1 MSMLTAPGSTGAT
14 GPLPSFG
21 PGTLSGFN
29 ASAAAIRHQQLTLF
43 FVLAI
48 AIAGLMAYFKLG
60 QREDPDFTFRA
71 VTVRTLWPGATS
83 SQVDDQITA
92 RIEKKLQEMPYFK
105 RTQSYSKSGES
116 LIILE
121 LEDSAPRKEVAQYWY
136 QVRKK
141 LGDIRHTLPAE
152 SIGPF
157 YNDEFGDVFGSI
169 YAFTG
174 DGFTLGELRDKLEDV
189 RQELL
194 RVPDISK
201 VELVGVQDDRIYVEI
216 GNAKIAS
223 LGLDG
228 TQIAAQLQAQ
238 NALAPAGTIQNDTHA
253 IPLRVSGNFDTVRQ
267 VRDLQLAVPGAAGTA
282 PRLIRLGDIASVYRG
297 LADPPFQT
305 VRFKGSPAIAIA
317 VSMKRDGDVLQLGR
331 NLDAAMASIRA
342 DLPVGIEFEQ
352 VSDQPR
358 IVKQAVGTFM
368 TSLLEAIAIVLV
380 VSFVSLGWRAGAVVA
395 LTIPFVLLA
404 TFLAMSYFKI
414 DLHRISTGALIIALG
429 LLVDDA
435 MIVVEMMVRKLEE
448 GFDKFAAA
456 TYAYASTAWP
466 MLSGTLV
473 TAAGFLP
480 IATAK
485 SATGEYTFDMFSVT
499 TIALVLSWIAAIFV
513 TPLFGYWILRKP
525 KVKGASSKVASTS
538 SNAVDG
544 KPKPG
549 TTVAATQGPHE
560 HFDTPFYSRLRRLI
574 DWCIT
579 HRWKTIVVTIAA
591 LLAGGV
597 GMGLTEK
604 QFFPTSDRTE
614 VMVEMWLPEGSSFK
628 ATEIEVD
635 KLEAFLSKDADVKT
649 YVTSVGN
656 SLPRFYLSL
665 NQELFRPNFAHSLIL
680 TSDVA
685 GRDRLVKRLQAHLDS
700 NFPGV
705 RARAIRT
712 PLGPPISYPVIFR
725 VSGPEVATLKTIGD
739 EVAAVL
745 RTHDKTREINTDWG
759 DRSPAVEVTVDQERA
774 RALGV
779 SSATVMRTLGA
790 AVSGATLSQLRERDR
805 LIDIVLR
812 APANERVM
820 KSQIQDLQVPL
831 GNGRY
836 VPLSQVAQVREV
848 MEEPIIRRYSRM
860 PTLQVRADIVDG
872 VQAPDVSAQI
882 LPSLAPVIAKLP
894 PGYRIEAGGPYEENA
909 KAQASIGAGAPL
921 MIFVWL
927 LLLMLQ
933 LQSFSLTAMVLITAP
948 FGIVGVAIGLLGAR
962 LPFGFVAMLG
972 MIALMGIIMRNT
984 IILIDQIKQD
994 LALGT
999 PAWEAAREAAVR
1011 RFRPIVLTAA
1021 AAVLAMIPLTRSV
1034 LWGPMAVAIMAG
1046 LIVATVLTIL
1056 GVPAI
1061 YAAWY
1066 RLKREPARGGS
1077 LHGAGGAVGA

>member
-1 MSMLTAPGSTGAT
+1 MNL
-14 GPLPSFG
+14 
-21 PGTLSGFN
+21 
-29 ASAAAIRHQQLTLF
+29 SAAAIKHQQLTLF
-43 FVLAI
+43 FVLAV
-48 AIAGLMAYFKLG
+48 AVAGVMAYFKLG
-60 QREDPDFTFRA
+60 QREDPDFMFRGMN
-71 VTVRTLWPGATS
+71 VRTLWPGATS
-83 SQVDDQITA
+83 AQVDDQITA
-92 RIEKKLQEMPYFK
+92 RIEKKLQEIPYFK

-116 LIILE
+116 LIVLE
-121 LEDSAPRKEVAQYWY
+121 LLDNAPRKEVAQLWY

-141 LGDIRHTLPAE
+141 IGDIRHTLPPEA
-152 SIGPF
+152 IGPF
-157 YNDEFGDVFGSI
+157 FNDEFGDVFGSI

-174 DGFTLGELRDKLEDV
+174 DGFTMEELRGKVEGV

-194 RVPDISK
+194 RLPDISK
-201 VELVGVQDDRIYVEI
+201 VELVGVQDERIYIEI
-216 GNAKIAS
+216 SNIKIAN

-228 TQIAAQLQAQ
+228 SQIAAQLQAQ
-238 NALAPAGTIQNDTHA
+238 NAVVPAGTIQNDTHA
-253 IPLRVSGNFDTVRQ
+253 IPFRVSGNFDSVRQ
-267 VRDLQLAVPGAAGTA
+267 VQDLQLAVPSATGA
-282 PRLIRLGDIASVYRG
+282 PRLIRLGDVASVYRG
-297 LADPPFQT
+297 SADPPFQT
-305 VRFKGSPAIAIA
+305 IRFKGKPAIALA
-317 VSMKRDGDVLQLGR
+317 VAMKGDGDVLQLGA
-331 NLDAAMASIRA
+331 NLDATMAKLRT
-342 DLPVGIEFEQ
+342 DLPIGVEFEQ

-368 TSLLEAIAIVLV
+368 TSLLEAIAIVLA
-380 VSFVSLGWRAGAVVA
+380 VSFISLGWRAGAVVA

-448 GFDKFAAA
+448 GFDRFASA
-456 TYAYASTAWP
+456 TFAYASTAWP

-485 SATGEYTFDMFSVT
+485 SSTGEYTFDMFSVT
-499 TIALVLSWIAAIFV
+499 TIALVLSWFAAILV

-525 KVKGASSKVASTS
+525 KVKGQTKGQEGHST
-538 SNAVDG
+538 AV
-544 KPKPG
+544 PS
-549 TTVAATQGPHE
+549 GPHE
-560 HFDTPFYSRLRRLI
+560 HFDTPFYKRLRAII

-579 HRWKTIVVTIAA
+579 HRWKTIIVTVGA
-591 LLAGGV
+591 LVLGGV
-597 GMGLTEK
+597 GMGKTEK

-614 VMVEMWLPEGSSFK
+614 VMVELWLPEGASFK
-628 ATEIEVD
+628 ATEAQVD
-635 KLEAFLSKDADVKT
+635 KLEAFLKADKDVKT
-649 YVTSVGN
+649 FVTSVGN

-665 NQELFRPNFAHSLIL
+665 NQELFRPNFAHSLVL
-680 TSDVA
+680 THDVQ
-685 GRDRLVKRLQAHLDS
+685 GRDRLVQRLQAHLDS
-700 NFPGV
+700 AFPGV

-712 PLGPPISYPVIFR
+712 PLGPPITYPVVFR
-725 VSGPEVATLKTIGD
+725 VSGPDVATIKTIGD

-745 RTHDKTREINTDWG
+745 RQSDKTREINTDWG
-759 DRSPAVEVTVDQERA
+759 DRSPAIEVTVDQDRA

-779 SSATVMRTLGA
+779 SSSTVMRTLGA

-805 LIDIVLR
+805 LVDIVLR
-812 APANERVM
+812 APAQERVM
-820 KSQIQDLQVPL
+820 KSQVLDLQVPV

-848 MEEPIIRRYSRM
+848 MEEPIIRRYSRV
-860 PTLQVRADIVDG
+860 PTLQVRADIIDG
-872 VQAPDVSAQI
+872 VQAPDVAAAI
-882 LPSLAPVIAKLP
+882 LPTLKPVIDRLP
-894 PGYRIEAGGPYEENA
+894 PGYRVDAGGPYEENA
-909 KAQASIGAGAPL
+909 QAQASIAAGAPL

-933 LQSFSLTAMVLITAP
+933 LQSFSLTAMVLLTAP
-948 FGIVGVAIGLLGAR
+948 FGIIGVAIGLLGAR

-994 LALGT
+994 LAAGV
-999 PAWEAAREAAVR
+999 PAWDAAREAAVR

-1046 LIVATVLTIL
+1046 LIVATFLTIL

-1066 RLKREPARGGS
+1066 RLKRP
-1077 LHGAGGAVGA
+1077 GAAVSS

>member
-1 MSMLTAPGSTGAT
+1 MSADRGPAAPI
-14 GPLPSFG
+14 
-21 PGTLSGFN
+21 GFN

-43 FVLAI
+43 FVLAV
-48 AIAGLMAYFKLG
+48 AVAGLLAYLKLG

-71 VTVRTLWPGATS
+71 VTIRTLWPGATS
-83 SQVDDQITA
+83 SQVDDQITN

-121 LEDSAPRKEVAQYWY
+121 LEDTAPRKDVPQFWY

-141 LGDIRHTLPAE
+141 IGDIRHTLPAE
-152 SIGPF
+152 AIGPF

-194 RVPDISK
+194 RTPDISK
-201 VELVGVQDDRIYVEI
+201 VELIGVQDERIYVEI
-216 GNAKIAS
+216 GNSKIAS
-223 LGLDG
+223 LGLDAS
-228 TQIAAQLQAQ
+228 QIAAQLQAQ

-253 IPLRVSGNFDTVRQ
+253 IPLRVSGNFDTVRE
-267 VRDLQLAVPGAAGTA
+267 VRELQLAVPGGK
-282 PRLIRLGDIASVYRG
+282 LIRLGDIASVYRG
-297 LADPPFQT
+297 LADPPFQA
-305 VRFKGSPAIAIA
+305 VRFKGQPAIAVA

-331 NLDAAMASIRA
+331 NLDAAMARIRA
-342 DLPVGIEFEQ
+342 DLPVGVEFEQ

-368 TSLLEAIAIVLV
+368 TSLLEAIAIVLL
-380 VSFVSLGWRAGAVVA
+380 VSFVSLGWRAGTVVA

-404 TFLAMSYFKI
+404 TFLTMSLLKI

-448 GFDKFAAA
+448 GLDKFASA
-456 TYAYASTAWP
+456 TFAYASTAWP

-480 IATAK
+480 IAMAK
-485 SATGEYTFDMFSVT
+485 SSTGEYTFDMFSVT
-499 TIALVLSWIAAIFV
+499 TIALVLSWFAAILV
-513 TPLFGYWILRKP
+513 TPLFGYWILRSP
-525 KVKGASSKVASTS
+525 KTAAASGSGGNEQ
-538 SNAVDG
+538 NA
-544 KPKPG
+544 
-549 TTVAATQGPHE
+549 QHHE
-560 HFDTPFYSRLRRLI
+560 HFDTPFYKRLRAVI

-579 HRWKTIVVTIAA
+579 HRWITIAA
-591 LLAGGV
+591 TAAGLVLGGL

-604 QFFPTSDRTE
+604 QFFPTSDRSE

-635 KLEAFLSKDADVKT
+635 KLEAFLKRDPDVKT

-680 TSDVA
+680 TADVPA
-685 GRDRLVKRLQAHLDS
+685 RDRVVQRLQAHLDTA
-700 NFPGV
+700 FPGV

-725 VSGPEVATLKTIGD
+725 VSGPEVATIKSIGD
-739 EVAAVL
+739 EVAAVI
-745 RTHDKTREINTDWG
+745 RRHDKTREINTDWG
-759 DRSPAVEVTVDQERA
+759 DRSPAVEVTVDQDRA

-779 SSATVMRTLGA
+779 SSAMVMRTLGA
-790 AVSGATLSQLRERDR
+790 AVSGATVSQLRERDK

-812 APANERVM
+812 APGNERVM

-836 VPLSQVAQVREV
+836 VPLAQVASVREV

-860 PTLQVRADIVDG
+860 PTLQVRADIVEG
-872 VQAPDVSAQI
+872 VQAPDVAAQI
-882 LPSLAPVIAKLP
+882 LPQLDAVIARLP
-894 PGYRIEAGGPYEENA
+894 PGYRVEAGGPYEENA

-933 LQSFSLTAMVLITAP
+933 LQSFSLAAMVLITAP
-948 FGIVGVAIGLLGAR
+948 FGIVGVALGLLGAR

-994 LALGT
+994 RATGT

-1046 LIVATVLTIL
+1046 LVVATVLTIL

-1066 RLKREPARGGS
+1066 RVKRDSTIVDDHSVGS
-1077 LHGAGGAVGA
+1077 RTSTALAAG

>member
-1 MSMLTAPGSTGAT
+1 MSQPNN
-14 GPLPSFG
+14 PLPRQ
-21 PGTLSGFN
+21 PGTGFN

-43 FVLAI
+43 FILAV
-48 AIAGLMAYFKLG
+48 ALAGLAAYFNLG

-71 VTVRTLWPGATS
+71 ITVRTLWPGATS
-83 SQVDDQITA
+83 AQVDDQITN
-92 RIEKKLQEMPYFK
+92 RIEKKLQEIPYFK

-121 LEDSAPRKEVAQYWY
+121 LEDSAPRKEVPQLWY

-141 LGDIRHTLPAE
+141 ISDIRHTLPQEA
-152 SIGPF
+152 IGPF

-174 DGFTLGELRDKLEDV
+174 DGFTMGELRDKLEAV

-194 RVPDISK
+194 RIKDISK
-201 VELVGVQDDRIYVEI
+201 VELVGVQDEKIYIEI
-216 GNAKIAS
+216 SNSKIAS
-223 LGLDG
+223 LGLDAG
-228 TQIAAQLQAQ
+228 QIAAQLQAQ
-238 NALAPAGTIQNDTHA
+238 NAIVPAGTFNLDTHA
-253 IPLRVSGNFDTVRQ
+253 IPLRVSGNFDTVGD
-267 VRDLQLAVPGAAGTA
+267 VKALQLAVPGSG
-282 PRLIRLGDIASVYRG
+282 RIIRLGDIASVYRG

-305 VRFKGSPAIAIA
+305 VRFKGKPAIAVA
-317 VSMKRDGDVLQLGR
+317 VSMKREGDVLQLGKS
-331 NLDAAMASIRA
+331 LDASMAKIKA
-342 DLPVGIEFEQ
+342 DLPVGVEFEQ

-368 TSLLEAIAIVLV
+368 QSLLEAIAIVLL

-404 TFLAMSYFKI
+404 TFLVMSWFKI

-448 GFDKFAAA
+448 GMDKFAAA
-456 TYAYASTAWP
+456 TFAYASTAWP

-480 IATAK
+480 IAMAK

-499 TIALVLSWIAAIFV
+499 SIALVLSWFAAILV
-513 TPLFGYWILRKP
+513 TPLFGFWILRSRKP
-525 KVKGASSKVASTS
+525 ASTAVV
-538 SNAVDG
+538 SNAVNASVG
-544 KPKPG
+544 QAGEP
-549 TTVAATQGPHE
+549 AATPVELSHHE
-560 HFDTPFYSRLRRLI
+560 HFDTPFYNRLRRVVQ
-574 DWCIT
+574 WCIL
-579 HRWKTIVVTIAA
+579 HRWKTIAVTVVG
-591 LLAGGV
+591 LVLGGV

-604 QFFPTSDRTE
+604 QFFPTSDRVE
-614 VMVEMWLPEGSSFK
+614 VMVELWLPEGASFK
-628 ATEIEVD
+628 ATEAAVD
-635 KLEAFLSKDADVKT
+635 KLETFLSKDADVKT

-680 TSDVA
+680 TADVQA
-685 GRDRLVKRLQAHLDS
+685 RDRLVQRLQAELND

-712 PLGPPISYPVIFR
+712 PLGPPISYPIVFR
-725 VSGPEVATLKTIGD
+725 VSGPDVAQIKVIGD
-739 EVAAVL
+739 DVAKVVRA
-745 RTHDKTREINTDWG
+745 HDKTREINTDWG
-759 DRSPAVEVTVDQERA
+759 DRSPAIEVSIDQDRA

-779 SSATVMRTLGA
+779 TSATVMRTLGG
-790 AVSGATLSQLRERDR
+790 AVSGAVVGQFRERDQ
-805 LIDIVLR
+805 LVELVMR
-812 APANERVM
+812 APPNERVA
-820 KSQIQDLQVPL
+820 KAQVADLQIPV

-836 VPLSQVAQVREV
+836 VPLAQVATVREV
-848 MEEPIIRRYSRM
+848 MEEPIIRRYSRV
-860 PTLQVRADIVDG
+860 PTLSVRADLVDG
-872 VQAPDVSAQI
+872 VQAPDISAQI
-882 LPSLAPVIAKLP
+882 DPQLQGIRDKLP
-894 PGYRIEAGGPYEENA
+894 PGYRIEVGGPAEENG

-921 MIFVWL
+921 MLFVWL

-933 LQSFSLTAMVLITAP
+933 LQSFSLTAMVLLTAP

-962 LPFGFVAMLG
+962 MPFGFVALLG

-994 LALGT
+994 RASGT
-999 PAWEAAREAAVR
+999 PAWVAAREAAVR
-1011 RFRPIVLTAA
+1011 RFRPITLTAA

-1056 GVPAI
+1056 SVPAI

-1066 RLKREPARGGS
+1066 RLKEAPAT
-1077 LHGAGGAVGA
+1077 

>member
-1 MSMLTAPGSTGAT
+1 MTTIGATPSTFGTAPRPGAGS
-14 GPLPSFG
+14 
-21 PGTLSGFN
+21 SGFN

-48 AIAGLMAYFKLG
+48 TIAGLMAYLRLG

-71 VTVRTLWPGATS
+71 ITIRTLWPGATS
-83 SQVDDQITA
+83 GQVDEQVTG

-116 LIILE
+116 LIVLE
-121 LEDSAPRKEVAQYWY
+121 LEDTAPKREVPQFWY

-141 LGDIRHTLPAE
+141 IGDIRHTLPPEA
-152 SIGPF
+152 IGPF

-174 DGFTLGELRDKLEDV
+174 DGFTHGELRERLEGV

-201 VELVGVQDDRIYVEI
+201 VELVGVRDERIYVEI
-216 GNAKIAS
+216 SNAKIAS
-223 LGLDG
+223 LGLDAS
-228 TQIAAQLQAQ
+228 QIAGQLQAQ
-238 NALAPAGTIQNDTHA
+238 NAVVPAGTIHNDTHA
-253 IPLRVSGNFDTVRQ
+253 IPMRVSGNFDSVRE
-267 VRDLQLAVPGAAGTA
+267 VRELQLAVSPSGGGERGG
-282 PRLIRLGDIASVYRG
+282 PLLIRLGDIAAVYRG

-305 VRFKGSPAIAIA
+305 MRSRGKPAIAIA
-317 VSMKRDGDVLQLGR
+317 VSMKRDGDVIELGR
-331 NLDAAMASIRA
+331 NLDAAMARIRA
-342 DLPVGIEFEQ
+342 DLPVGIEYEQ

-368 TSLLEAIAIVLV
+368 TSLLEAVAIVLA
-380 VSFVSLGWRAGAVVA
+380 VSFVSLGWRAGTVVA
-395 LTIPFVLLA
+395 LTIPFVLLS
-404 TFLAMSYFKI
+404 TFLAMRLFGI

-448 GFDKFAAA
+448 GLDKFAAA
-456 TYAYASTAWP
+456 TFAYASTAWP

-480 IATAK
+480 IALAK
-485 SATGEYTFDMFSVT
+485 SSTGEYTFDMFSVT
-499 TIALVLSWIAAIFV
+499 TIALVLSWFAAIFV
-513 TPLFGYWILRKP
+513 TPLLGWWILRQPRAKAD
-525 KVKGASSKVASTS
+525 GHDHGVAH
-538 SNAVDG
+538 G
-544 KPKPG
+544 
-549 TTVAATQGPHE
+549 E
-560 HFDTPFYSRLRRLI
+560 HFDTPFYTRLRRLI
-574 DWCIT
+574 DACIA
-579 HRWKTIVVTIAA
+579 HRWITIAVTAAGLVLGA
-591 LLAGGV
+591 L

-604 QFFPTSDRTE
+604 QFFPNSDRTE
-614 VMVEMWLPEGSSFK
+614 VMVEMWLPEGSSFR
-628 ATEIEVD
+628 ATEAEVER
-635 KLEAFLSKDADVKT
+635 LEAFLAADADVKT
-649 YVTSVGN
+649 FVTSVGN

-680 TSDVA
+680 TPDVA
-685 GRDRLVKRLQAHLDS
+685 ARDRVVQRLQSHLDT

-712 PLGPPISYPVIFR
+712 PLGPPISYPIVFR
-725 VSGPEVATLKTIGD
+725 VSGPDIDRLKSIGD
-739 EVAAVL
+739 EVAAVV
-745 RTHDKTREINTDWG
+745 RRHDKTREINTDWG
-759 DRSPAVEVTVDQERA
+759 DRSPAVEVTIDQDRA

-790 AVSGATLSQLRERDR
+790 AVSGATVSQLREGDQ

-812 APANERVM
+812 APPGERVM
-820 KSQIQDLQVPL
+820 KSQIQDLQIPL

-836 VPLSQVAQVREV
+836 APLSQVARVQAV
-848 MEEPIIRRYSRM
+848 MEEPIIRRYSRL
-860 PTLQVRADIVDG
+860 PTLQVRADLVDG
-872 VQAPDVSAQI
+872 VQAPDVAAQI
-882 LPSLAPVIAKLP
+882 LPQLDAVIAKLP

-909 KAQASIGAGAPL
+909 KAQGSIAAGAPL
-921 MIFVWL
+921 MLFVWL
-927 LLLMLQ
+927 ALLMLQ

-948 FGIVGVAIGLLGAR
+948 FGVVGVALGLLGAR
-962 LPFGFVAMLG
+962 MPFGFVAMLG

-984 IILIDQIKQD
+984 IILIDQIRQD
-994 LALGT
+994 RASGT

-1046 LIVATVLTIL
+1046 LVVATVLTIL

-1066 RLKREPARGGS
+1066 RLKREPK
-1077 LHGAGGAVGA
+1077 AVGG